1 MKRVSPARLL
11 AGLPEEARP
20 VVERIVAEAERR
32 DTGLLLVGGPVR
44 DWLLGRPVRDVD
56 LLVEGEGAPQAARL
70 ARSAAPR
77 GTRTIAHERFG
88 TVRVESRGGAIDLAS
103 ARAES
108 YEHPGALPTVRPGT
122 LEEDLLRRDFT
133 VNALAI
139 PLTGAARR
147 GRPPLI
153 DPGRG
158 LADLESRTLRV
169 FHAQSFHD
177 DPTRALR
184 AARLAPRLGFHL
196 ARGTRAALRS
206 GLRDGA
212 FGAVSGER
220 FRAEVEKLFADAA
233 LGLDPSVAL
242 RLVDEW
248 HVLGALEPGLALPRE
263 ARLPLRRL
271 GRTLGAGGSEPATA
285 WLAGLMLWLAPLD
298 ASLRRRALKRL
309 AVRGDP
315 ARAIDAFARRKA
327 RWLEALES
335 ARGRGACDVLLGG
348 LDATERAAL
357 HASGST
363 AARRR
368 IERWASEDRQ
378 VELPL
383 RGSDLTRLGLEGPAV
398 GRGLRRLRT
407 AWLDRE
413 VTSREDLLAL
423 ARELAARSEAR
434 RKKARA
440 SG

>member
-1 MKRVSPARLL
+1 
-11 AGLPEEARP
+11 
-20 VVERIVAEAERR
+20 
-32 DTGLLLVGGPVR
+32 
-44 DWLLGRPVRDVD
+44 
-56 LLVEGEGAPQAARL
+56 
-70 ARSAAPR
+70 
-77 GTRTIAHERFG
+77 
-88 TVRVESRGGAIDLAS
+88 
-103 ARAES
+103 
-108 YEHPGALPTVRPGT
+108 
-122 LEEDLLRRDFT
+122 
-133 VNALAI
+133 
-139 PLTGAARR
+139 
-147 GRPPLI
+147 
-153 DPGRG
+153 
-158 LADLESRTLRV
+158 
-169 FHAQSFHD
+169 
-177 DPTRALR
+177 
-184 AARLAPRLGFHL
+184 LGFHL
-196 ARGTRAALRS
+196 ARGTRVALRA

-413 VTSREDLLAL
+413 VTSREELLAL